1 MKNHKSFVK
10 TYKWILLVTMLLV
23 IVGFIVIYFIFKGK
37 GLIPAGI
44 NLQRRDWLAFVGGY
58 LSFAGTLCVSII
70 TVLQTTYYNDKEDY
84 KQAKERINKIRPIFA
99 VDFSGLCKDEEEF
112 KITISNVGEFPISNV
127 AVNGHYLYQL
137 LPTGKE
143 KEIVFSYSNS
153 EKHKLLES
161 EYEKSE
167 NGYPKNIIINY
178 EDIDGNS
185 MFQIFEMKLFEGAYY
200 YSLEAIEK
208 VL

>member
-10 TYKWILLVTMLLV
+10 TYKWILLATMLLV
-23 IVGFIVIYFIFKGK
+23 IVGFISIYFIFRDECF
-37 GLIPAGI
+37 ISAGI
-44 NLQRRDWLAFVGGY
+44 NLNKSDWLAFIGGY
-58 LSFAGTLCVSII
+58 LPFAGTLFVSVI

-99 VDFSGLCKDEEEF
+99 VDFSDLCKDEEKF

-137 LPTGKE
+137 LPTGKK

-153 EKHKLLES
+153 EKT
-161 EYEKSE
+161 
-167 NGYPKNIIINY
+167 
-178 EDIDGNS
+178 
-185 MFQIFEMKLFEGAYY
+185 
-200 YSLEAIEK
+200 
-208 VL
+208 